1 MKALTCE
8 MCGSTN
14 LIKQDGVYVCQSCGT
29 KYSVEEAKKMM
40 VEGTVDVT
48 GSTVKVDTS
57 DELKNLYELARRAKE
72 TNNANNAAKY
82 YGMILVKDP
91 SNWEAT
97 FYTTY
102 FEAWGCKIG
111 EISLSAEKVYN
122 NYQATLDLLASANL
136 SEEEKHN
143 SIKELSAHILNL
155 SDMMHSAA
163 ISNYKDIDGQ
173 VRSQFSPEYMNH
185 AFCASN
191 LLFKWADLL
200 ESLSIEKFKPIILS
214 FWETGVDQTGV
225 SLKACLDTDSSIALQ
240 SIAASYETKIK
251 SLNPEYVEKNY
262 KSGCYVA
269 TAVYG
274 SYDCPE
280 VWTLRRFR
288 DLILDESF
296 AGRAFIKTYY
306 AISPSLVRLFG
317 NTDSFKAILKPILD
331 KIVSNLQNKGFKS
344 TPYID
349 KY

>member
-1 MKALTCE
+1 MKALKCE

-14 LIKQDGVYVCQSCGT
+14 LIKQDGVFVCQSCGT

-48 GSTVKVDTS
+48 GSTVKVDSS

-72 TNNANNAAKY
+72 TNNAENAAKY

-91 SNWEAT
+91 RNWEAT
-97 FYTTY
+97 FYTTF

-122 NYQATLDLLASANL
+122 NYQATIDLFNSANL
-136 SEEEKHN
+136 NEEEKQK
-143 SIKELSAHILNL
+143 SIDELSAHILSL

-163 ISNYKDIDGQ
+163 IRNYKDIDGQ
-173 VRSQFSPEYMNH
+173 VRAQFSPEYMNH

-200 ESLSIEKFKPIILS
+200 EGLSAEKYKSTILR
-214 FWETGVDQTGV
+214 FWETGVDQTGI
-225 SLKACLDTDSSIALQ
+225 SLKVCLDTNSSAALQ
-240 SIAASYETKIK
+240 GVAASYEAKIK
-251 SLNPEYVEKNY
+251 SLNPDYVEKNY

-269 TAVYG
+269 TAIYG

-288 DLILDESF
+288 DNSLDKSMF
-296 AGRAFIKTYY
+296 GRTFIKTYY
-306 AISPSLVRLFG
+306 GISPILVKWFG
-317 NTDSFKAILKPILD
+317 ETSWFKAIWKPVLD
-331 KIVSNLQNKGFKS
+331 RMVKRLQNNGVES
-344 TPYID
+344 TPYRD

>member
-14 LIKQDGVYVCQSCGT
+14 LIKQDGVFVCQSCGT

-72 TNNANNAAKY
+72 TNNAENAAKY

-91 SNWEAT
+91 NNWEAT
-97 FYTTY
+97 FYTTF

-111 EISLSAEKVYN
+111 EISLAAEKVYN
-122 NYQATLDLLASANL
+122 NYQATIDLLTSANL
-136 SEEEKHN
+136 SEEEKQK
-143 SIKELSAHILNL
+143 SIEELSAHILNL
-155 SDMMHSAA
+155 SDMMHSAS

-173 VRSQFSPEYMNH
+173 VRAQFSPEYMNH

-191 LLFKWADLL
+191 LLFKWGDIL
-200 ESLSIEKFKPIILS
+200 ESISKEKYKSIILS
-214 FWETGVDQTGV
+214 HWETGVDQTGV
-225 SLKACLDTDSSIALQ
+225 SLKACLDTNSSIALQ
-240 SIAASYETKIK
+240 TIAATYETKIK

-288 DLILDESF
+288 DFTLNESF

-306 AISPSLVRLFG
+306 AISPTLVRLFG
-317 NTDSFKAILKPILD
+317 DADWFKALWKPILD
-331 KIVSNLQNKGFKS
+331 KMVSKLRNKGFES
-344 TPYID
+344 LPYND

>member
-40 VEGTVDVT
+40 VEGIVDVT
-48 GSTVKVDTS
+48 GSTIKVDTS
-57 DELKNLYELARRAKE
+57 DELKNLYELAKRAKE
-72 TNNANNAAKY
+72 TNNAENAAKY

-97 FYTTY
+97 FYTTF

-111 EISLSAEKVYN
+111 EIGLAAEKVSN
-122 NYQATLDLLASANL
+122 NYQATIDLLTSANL
-136 SEEEKHN
+136 SEEESQN
-143 SIKELSAHILNL
+143 SIEELSTNILSL
-155 SDMMHSAA
+155 SNMMHSAA
-163 ISNYKDIDGQ
+163 INNFKNIDGQ

-191 LLFKWADLL
+191 LVFKWADILDNL
-200 ESLSIEKFKPIILS
+200 NREKFKSIILK
-214 FWETGVDQTGV
+214 FWELGVDQVGA
-225 SLKACLDTDSSIALQ
+225 SLKACLDAESSLALKG
-240 SIAASYETKIK
+240 IAASYEDKIK
-251 SLNPEYVEKNY
+251 SLNPEYEKKNY
-262 KSGCYVA
+262 SSGCYVA

-288 DLILDESF
+288 DYTLDKTII
-296 AGRAFIKTYY
+296 GRGFIKTYY
-306 AISPSLVRLFG
+306 AISPTIVKVFG
-317 NTDSFKAILKPILD
+317 NKNWFKAMWKPVLD
-331 KIVSNLQNKGFKS
+331 KMVSRLQNKGIKS
-344 TPYID
+344 TP
-349 KY
+349 

>member
-14 LIKQDGVYVCQSCGT
+14 LIKHEGVFECQSCGT

-72 TNNANNAAKY
+72 TNNAENAAKY

-91 SNWEAT
+91 SNWEAA

-102 FEAWGCKIG
+102 FEAWSCKIG
-111 EISLSAEKVYN
+111 EISLSAEKVSN
-122 NYQATLDLLASANL
+122 NYQATIDLLTSANL

-143 SIKELSAHILNL
+143 SIEELSANILSL
-155 SDMMHSAA
+155 SNMMHSAA
-163 ISNYKDIDGQ
+163 INNYKDIDGQ

-185 AFCASN
+185 AYCASN
-191 LLFKWADLL
+191 LVFKWADLL
-200 ESLSIEKFKPIILS
+200 DNLNREKYKSIILR
-214 FWETGVDQTGV
+214 FWEFGVDQVGV
-225 SLKACLDTDSSIALQ
+225 SLKSCLDANSGIALKG
-240 SIAASYETKIK
+240 IAASYEDKIK
-251 SLNPEYVEKNY
+251 SLNPEYEKKNY
-262 KSGCYVA
+262 NSGCYVA

-274 SYDCPE
+274 SYDFPE

-288 DLILDESF
+288 DYTLDKTVG
-296 AGRAFIKTYY
+296 GRTFIKTYY
-306 AISPSLVRLFG
+306 ALSPTFVKLFG
-317 NTDSFKAILKPILD
+317 NTSWFKTMWKPVLD
-331 KIVSNLQNKGFKS
+331 RMVKRLQNKGVES